1 MLNIQGASIPMLPNT
16 KVPRVKGTA
25 EADRYPTQPNTEVVL
40 FDESQEDIMYIKVTA
55 QNGFTRTV
63 RYRCYEEPE
72 PTTEDLLK
80 DEFITKNEF
89 NSFINEFREFRKEMT
104 DAQFSSNNGS
114 NAKSSITNNANS
126 KHNQ

>member
-1 MLNIQGASIPMLPNT
+1 MLNLTGAPMPALPNT

-25 EADRYPTQPNTEVVL
+25 EAEKYPTQPNTEVVL
-40 FDESQEDIMYIKVTA
+40 FDESQEDIIYIKVTA

-80 DEFITKNEF
+80 DEFITKTEF
-89 NSFINEFREFRKEMT
+89 NSFIDEFREFRKEMT
-104 DAQFSSNNGS
+104 NAQLSGSNGS
-114 NAKSSITNNANS
+114 NAKPGTTNNANS